1 MRSLEELLRLKKTIR
16 VIGFDDAPFQNER
29 GSLVNITGVV
39 CSDTRFEGMLWG
51 QVSKDG
57 TDATRVLVKLVQ
69 GSKYYEQINVVLIDG
84 IAFGGFNIVDLA
96 ELSTD
101 LQRPCLAVM
110 RKYPDLTAIDK
121 ALMNFSDHQQ
131 RQQLLAKAGK
141 IYNHHSFYYQL
152 SGCSVES
159 AAKVLE
165 ALTDRGHVPEAL
177 RLAHL
182 IGSAIMTGESNNRA

>member
-1 MRSLEELLRLKKTIR
+1 MRSLEELLKLKKTIR

-29 GSLVNITGVV
+29 GSPVNIAGVV

-51 QVSKDG
+51 QVGKGG

-69 GSKYYEQINVVLIDG
+69 DSKYYEQINIVLIDG

-96 ELSTD
+96 ELSAD

-131 RQQLLAKAGK
+131 RQQLLANAGK
-141 IYNHHSFYYQL
+141 IYNHQSFYYQL
-152 SGCSVES
+152 SGCSAES
-159 AAKVLE
+159 AAMVLE